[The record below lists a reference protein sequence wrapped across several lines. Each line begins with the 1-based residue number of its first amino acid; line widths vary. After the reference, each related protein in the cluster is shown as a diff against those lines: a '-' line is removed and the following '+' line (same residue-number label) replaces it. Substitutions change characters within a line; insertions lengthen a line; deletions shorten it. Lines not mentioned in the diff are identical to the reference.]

1 MLPWRAC
8 SFAIAL
14 ALVGCGK
21 TPDDLR
27 EWKTSDHDHT
37 QEPGSGQVPANQP
50 SSGGMFGISEVAL
63 AAWKQNCTTCHGII
77 GRGDGPQGPMTKARD
92 LTDPAWQASVS
103 DADIASSIKNGR
115 GAMPAFPLP
124 DSTIEGLVKLT
135 RLLDRSRPVREADAG
150 ASDGGSGD
158 AASDAAAPKQKPGK
172 RDAGVR
178 SLDAGR

>member
-1 MLPWRAC
+1 VSGRPHLVA
-8 SFAIAL
+8 FAL
-14 ALVGCGK
+14 ALALGFAGCDRA
-21 TPDDLR
+21 PDDLR
-27 EWKTSDHDHT
+27 EWKASDHDHT
-37 QEPGSGQVPANQP
+37 EQPGSGQVPANQP

-92 LTDPAWQASVS
+92 LTDPEWQKSVS

-135 RLLDRSRPVREADAG
+135 RLLDRSRPLRGDGGADAG
-150 ASDGGSGD
+150 ASVDGGGSAEKAPGDGGRGRAD
-158 AASDAAAPKQKPGK
+158 AA
-172 RDAGVR
+172 R
-178 SLDAGR
+178 